1 MVTITEIES
10 EDEFEKEPLVAEA
23 SEPPTSASESVDP
36 PSDQDATGFQ
46 KYQEMWDP
54 LTWGAMILAV
64 LMAMVIVR
72 LSTPTVMK
80 PKLWN
85 SEELAKYNGSDPKLP
100 ILLGIMGS
108 EVFLMCPK
116 AGTTMDRKGV
126 IHISPEEM
134 QVGHSFLAISLV
146 GDGLSDS
153 LEGLS
158 ALQVKSI
165 MDWHKF
171 FENSTK
177 YIYVGKLVGRFYDES
192 GLPTKEFVRATRL
205 ASRGERL
212 VKEQK
217 EDESRFPSC
226 NSRWNP
232 QQGGEV
238 WCTTGYPRIAERISD
253 GLYKGAVETRCACF
267 EEDVMNKRK
276 GLREYDGCPPLS
288 QRCQSAP
295 PQA

>member
-108 EVFLMCPK
+108 VF
-116 AGTTMDRKGV
+116 DVSKGRN
-126 IHISPEEM
+126 HYGPEGSYSHFSGRDASRAF
-134 QVGHSFLAISLV
+134 VSGNFT

-177 YIYVGKLVGRFYDES
+177 YTYVGKLVGRFYDES